1 MTSETDQLVLEALRG
16 LRDEFQGVRAQV
28 TNLQATVGFVAQDV
42 ASVRDEMRGE
52 FASVRSDLCGLG
64 GELASVRNEVTHL
77 QSRISEF
84 GEKTADGF
92 HLLREELIEE
102 IHGLRDE
109 TREAL
114 RVVKVEVEEV
124 LVDVKDIRLA
134 TVKNVM
140 AIEHLDER
148 VEMLRES
155 TMTGLGFATQVNLQ
169 QKKLAKQLT
178 ELSARVERLENSK

>member
-28 TNLQATVGFVAQDV
+28 TNLQATVGSVAQ
-42 ASVRDEMRGE
+42 VRDEIDQVRSLLV
-52 FASVRSDLCGLG
+52 SVRED
-64 GELASVRNEVTHL
+64 VR
-77 QSRISEF
+77 
-84 GEKTADGF
+84 G
-92 HLLREELIEE
+92 
-102 IHGLRDE
+102 
-109 TREAL
+109 
-114 RVVKVEVEEV
+114 V
-124 LVDVKDIRLA
+124 LLA

>member
-28 TNLQATVGFVAQDV
+28 TSLQATVGSVSQDV
-42 ASVRDEMRGE
+42 ASVRDEMSHLRSRMNE
-52 FASVRSDLCGLG
+52 FA
-64 GELASVRNEVTHL
+64 
-77 QSRISEF
+77 
-84 GEKTADGF
+84 EKTADGF
-92 HLLREELIEE
+92 HVLREELIEE
-102 IHGLRDE
+102 IHALREE

-124 LVDVKDIRLA
+124 RDDVKDVRLA
-134 TVKNVM
+134 TVKNGLS
-140 AIEHLDER
+140 IEHLDER

-155 TMTGLGFATQVNLQ
+155 TMTSLGFSAQVNLQ

-178 ELSARVERLENSK
+178 ELSARVERLEKSK

>member
-1 MTSETDQLVLEALRG
+1 MTNETDRLVLEALRD
-16 LRDEFQGVRAQV
+16 LREEFQGVRAQV
-28 TNLQATVGFVAQDV
+28 TSLQATVGSVAQDV
-42 ASVRDEMRGE
+42 D
-52 FASVRSDLCGLG
+52 
-64 GELASVRNEVTHL
+64 HL
-77 QSRISEF
+77 KSRMNEF

-92 HLLREELIEE
+92 HLLREELIGE
-102 IHGLRDE
+102 IHALRDE

-124 LVDVKDIRLA
+124 RDDVKDVRLA
-134 TVKNVM
+134 TVKNGL

-148 VEMLRES
+148 IDMLRES